1 MKCELFPFV
10 YEKLLRKLIERFP
23 MQLRVL
29 YEAFPMAMIME
40 KAGGAANTGMFKGSL
55 KRILDIVPTGN
66 FLSLL

>member
-1 MKCELFPFV
+1 
-10 YEKLLRKLIERFP
+10 

-66 FLSLL
+66 FI